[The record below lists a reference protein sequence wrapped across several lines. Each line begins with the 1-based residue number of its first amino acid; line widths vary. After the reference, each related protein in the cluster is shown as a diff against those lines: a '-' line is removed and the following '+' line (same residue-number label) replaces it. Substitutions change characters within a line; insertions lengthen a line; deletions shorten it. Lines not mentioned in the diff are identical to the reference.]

1 MLCVFLQGQTISVT
15 EVDGQGQHQVQVQE
29 LLLPA
34 SLKPEEGWEV
44 WRLWAQ
50 RKNAEMD
57 KAEANKLAPIGRE
70 CPCIDINYHAYR
82 LLNTRVI
89 G

>member
-1 MLCVFLQGQTISVT
+1 VFPFLPQGQTIAVT
-15 EVDGQGQHQVQVQE
+15 EVDGQVQQQVQVQE

-34 SLKPEEGWEV
+34 TLKADEGLEV

-57 KAEANKLAPIGRE
+57 KAAANKLAPIGRE
-70 CPCIDINYHAYR
+70 CQLAENVTLSRR
-82 LLNTRVI
+82 LLV
-89 G
+89 

>member
-1 MLCVFLQGQTISVT
+1 MAVT
-15 EVDGQGQHQVQVQE
+15 EVDGHGQHQVQVQE

-34 SLKPEEGWEV
+34 SLKPEEGLEV

-50 RKNAEMD
+50 RKNAELD
-57 KAEANKLAPIGRE
+57 KEEKNKLAPIGRKYTHTQTQTLTSMTMQYGQ
-70 CPCIDINYHAYR
+70 NSYHTM
-82 LLNTRVI
+82 LFQI